1 MPTDV
6 AYPTTS
12 PGWVLDPTGTFS
24 AYGNRLNVTLL
35 QVWQV
40 LGGGKCREGLRT
52 SQPTVAVN

>member
-1 MPTDV
+1 M